1 MSGRYFSYGVH
12 KSRVVYSD
20 DEDTPKVDVK
30 GVHHDVNMAAN
41 K

>member
-1 MSGRYFSYGVH
+1 MSARYFSYGVH

-20 DEDTPKVDVK
+20 DEDTAKV
-30 GVHHDVNMAAN
+30 DVNMAAN